1 MIGNVRMKTTFLTIG
16 IAIISVTSVFATGF
30 SERKLESAK
39 KTAERTEKLIA
50 FVFYQAYD
58 ENSTDRNHTA
68 NVDAANNGA
77 KRAIPRADAL
87 EVEIFRGDKE
97 TDKIPACVSKTGKT
111 PRVIITDAKC
121 ENVIATYEG
130 VPNRETLK
138 AVEEKVT
145 AARNLVKAAA
155 EEKK

>member
-1 MIGNVRMKTTFLTIG
+1 MKTTFLTIG
-16 IAIISVTSVFATGF
+16 IAIISVTSVLATGF
-30 SERKLESAK
+30 SERKL
-39 KTAERTEKLIA
+39 
-50 FVFYQAYD
+50 D
-58 ENSTDRNHTA
+58 
-68 NVDAANNGA
+68 
-77 KRAIPRADAL
+77 RAIPRADAL
-87 EVEIFRGDKE
+87 EVEIFKGDKE

-121 ENVIATYEG
+121 ENVIASYEG

-145 AARNLVKAAA
+145 AARNLMKAAV